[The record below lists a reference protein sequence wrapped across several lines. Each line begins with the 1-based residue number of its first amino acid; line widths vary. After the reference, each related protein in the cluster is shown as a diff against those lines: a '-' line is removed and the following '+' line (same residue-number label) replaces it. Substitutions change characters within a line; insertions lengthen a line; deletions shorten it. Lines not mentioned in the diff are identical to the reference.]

1 MVEVILL
8 ERVER
13 LGQIGDVVKVR
24 PGFARNFLLPKQ
36 KALRATKENREE
48 FEKRKA
54 KIMAENLTRR
64 QDAEAAAARMSDLTL
79 YLVRQAGESGQL
91 YGSVTARDLSDAV
104 TEAGFQVNRTQIV
117 IDRPIKTTG
126 LAKIRLS
133 LHPEVTVMATV
144 SVAQTLDEAKA
155 LVVAAAK
162 QAKSEAAADA
172 AEAEALAA
180 AASLSEAGATAG
192 EAAAGEASEP
202 AKGKKRKAKAKD
214 ETVEN

>member
-1 MVEVILL
+1 MVDVILL

-36 KALRATKENREE
+36 KALRATAENRAV
-48 FEKRKA
+48 FESRKA

-64 QDAEAAAARMSDLTL
+64 KDAEDAAARMGDLKL

-91 YGSVTARDLSDAV
+91 YGSVTARDISDAV

-126 LAKIRLS
+126 LSKVRLS
-133 LHPEVTVMATV
+133 LHPEVSLTATV
-144 SVAQTLDEAKA
+144 SVAQTMEEAKA
-155 LVVAAAK
+155 LIVAASRQSKEDEAA
-162 QAKSEAAADA
+162 QAAADA
-172 AEAEALAA
+172 EIAA
-180 AASLSEAGATAG
+180 DAQLQAASETG
-192 EAAAGEASEP
+192 ESAEGDKAAPKKA
-202 AKGKKRKAKAKD
+202 KKRKDATEA
-214 ETVEN
+214 